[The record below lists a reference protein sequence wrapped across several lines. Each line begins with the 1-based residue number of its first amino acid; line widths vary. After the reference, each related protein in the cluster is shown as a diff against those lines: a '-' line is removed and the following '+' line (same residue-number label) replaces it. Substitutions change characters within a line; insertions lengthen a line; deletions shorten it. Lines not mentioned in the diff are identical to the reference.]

1 MASDRRSTNG
11 VARSSQEGSATRKSS
26 VTETTVRAL
35 IIAAAISMALAGSPR
50 IASAQSDAAIPIQRN
65 DRGEPSCPANYELR
79 GNACVS
85 IYAGRGVPGSFDRG
99 YGSYRYR
106 EDYFE
111 APRPARPP
119 RRRHRDD
126 YDDGRATVEPR
137 LDYRGELQCPRN
149 FVIRGN
155 LCVSLW

>member
-1 MASDRRSTNG
+1 M
-11 VARSSQEGSATRKSS
+11 GSATFKNS
-26 VTETTVRAL
+26 VTETIVRAF
-35 IIAAAISMALAGSPR
+35 IIAAAVTTALAGSAH

-65 DRGEPSCPANYELR
+65 YRGEPSCPGNYEMR

-85 IYAGRGVPGSFDRG
+85 IYAGRGAPGSFDRG
-99 YGSYRYR
+99 YGSYRHR
-106 EDYFE
+106 DDYYD

-126 YDDGRATVEPR
+126 YDDGRASVEPR
-137 LDYRGELQCPRN
+137 LDYRGELVCPRN

>member
-1 MASDRRSTNG
+1 MS
-11 VARSSQEGSATRKSS
+11 
-26 VTETTVRAL
+26 
-35 IIAAAISMALAGSPR
+35 LAGSTR
-50 IASAQSDAAIPIQRN
+50 IASAQFDAVIPLQRD
-65 DRGEPSCPANYELR
+65 DRGELSCPANYEIR

-106 EDYFE
+106 DDYYD
-111 APRPARPP
+111 APRPPRPP
-119 RRRHRDD
+119 RRRHRHD
-126 YDDGRATVEPR
+126 YDDGGQTIQPR

-149 FVIRGN
+149 FVIQGN

>member
-1 MASDRRSTNG
+1 MAG
-11 VARSSQEGSATRKSS
+11 VLDALPD
-26 VTETTVRAL
+26 VRVLL
-35 IIAAAISMALAGSPR
+35 IAVAAALAFAGVPGPALAQLE
-50 IASAQSDAAIPIQRN
+50 AVIPLQRGA
-65 DRGEPSCPANYELR
+65 RGEMTCPSNYEAR

-85 IYAGRGVPGSFDRG
+85 VLAGRGMPGSFDRG

-106 EDYFE
+106 DDYFE
-111 APRPARPP
+111 APRLPRPP

-126 YDDGRATVEPR
+126 YDDGRLSVQPR

-155 LCVSLW
+155 RCVSLW

>member
-1 MASDRRSTNG
+1 MSSRRKL
-11 VARSSQEGSATRKSS
+11 ATVKA
-26 VTETTVRAL
+26 VV
-35 IIAAAISMALAGSPR
+35 IAAVATMFLAGSTRMAPT
-50 IASAQSDAAIPIQRN
+50 QFDAVIPLQR
-65 DRGEPSCPANYELR
+65 DYRGGLSCPANYEIR

-85 IYAGRGVPGSFDRG
+85 ILAGRGAPGSFDRG

-106 EDYFE
+106 DDYFE
-111 APRPARPP
+111 TPRPPRPP

-126 YDDGRATVEPR
+126 IDEGRATVQPR
-137 LDYRGELQCPRN
+137 LDYRGELVCPRN

>member
-1 MASDRRSTNG
+1 M
-11 VARSSQEGSATRKSS
+11 
-26 VTETTVRAL
+26 RAV
-35 IIAAAISMALAGSPR
+35 IIAAVATLALAGSSRFAP
-50 IASAQSDAAIPIQRN
+50 AQHDATIPLQRN
-65 DRGEPSCPANYELR
+65 YRGEPSCPANYESR

-85 IYAGRGVPGSFDRG
+85 VFAGRGEPGSFDRG

-106 EDYFE
+106 DDYFE

-126 YDDGRATVEPR
+126 IDDGRAILEPR
-137 LDYRGELQCPRN
+137 LDYRGELVCPRN

-155 LCVSLW
+155 FCVSLW